1 METSDN
7 KYIDNMIKNWGEEKN
22 NIRKKLPIIYKT
34 SNEEIKTIIKMLVE
48 TEYISAIKQD
58 NEIRRNANNRNEKTT
73 MDTNADNYK
82 NENEEIM
89 KMIGV
94 L

>member
-7 KYIDNMIKNWGEEKN
+7 KYIDNMIKNWEGEKN
-22 NIRKKLPIIYKT
+22 NIRKKLPIIYKI

-58 NEIRRNANNRNEKTT
+58 NEIRRNANNRNEKTI

>member
-7 KYIDNMIKNWGEEKN
+7 KYIDNMIKNWEGEKS
-22 NIRKKLPIIYKT
+22 NIRKKFPIIYKT
-34 SNEEIKTIIKMLVE
+34 SNEEIKTIINMLVE
-48 TEYISAIKQD
+48 TEYLLAIKQD

-82 NENEEIM
+82 KENEEIM

>member
-7 KYIDNMIKNWGEEKN
+7 RYVENMIESWEVEKN
-22 NIRKKLPIIYKT
+22 DIRKKLSKIYET
-34 SNEEIKTIIKMLVE
+34 SNEDIKKIISMLVE
-48 TEYISAIKQD
+48 AEYELAIKQD

-82 NENEEIM
+82 KENEEIM
-89 KMIGV
+89 KMIGA

>member
-7 KYIDNMIKNWGEEKN
+7 KYIDNMIKNWEEEKN

-34 SNEEIKTIIKMLVE
+34 SNEEIKAMIKMLVE

-73 MDTNADNYK
+73 MDKNADNYK

>member
-7 KYIDNMIKNWGEEKN
+7 KYIDNMIKNWKEEKS

-73 MDTNADNYK
+73 MDKNADNYK

>member
-7 KYIDNMIKNWGEEKN
+7 KYIDNMIKNWKEEKS

-73 MDTNADNYK
+73 MDKNADNYT

>member
-7 KYIDNMIKNWGEEKN
+7 KYIDNMIKNWEGEKS

-34 SNEEIKTIIKMLVE
+34 SNEEIKTIINMLVE
-48 TEYISAIKQD
+48 TEYLLAIKQD
-58 NEIRRNANNRNEKTT
+58 NEIRRNANNRNEKTI

-82 NENEEIM
+82 KENEEIM

>member
-1 METSDN
+1 MKTSDN
-7 KYIDNMIKNWGEEKN
+7 RYVEDMIESWEVEKN
-22 NIRKKLPIIYKT
+22 NIRKKLSKIYET
-34 SNEEIKTIIKMLVE
+34 SNEDIKKIISMLVE
-48 TEYISAIKQD
+48 AEYELAIKQD

-82 NENEEIM
+82 KENEEIM

>member
-7 KYIDNMIKNWGEEKN
+7 KYIDNMIKNWEEEKN

-34 SNEEIKTIIKMLVE
+34 SNEEIKSIIKMLVE

-73 MDTNADNYK
+73 MDKNADNYK

>member
-7 KYIDNMIKNWGEEKN
+7 KYIDNMIKNWEGEKN

-34 SNEEIKTIIKMLVE
+34 SNEEIKAMIKMLVE
-48 TEYISAIKQD
+48 TEYLLAIKQD

-82 NENEEIM
+82 NKNEEII

>member
-7 KYIDNMIKNWGEEKN
+7 KYIDNMIKNWEGEKN

-73 MDTNADNYK
+73 MDKNADNYK
-82 NENEEIM
+82 NEHEEIM

>member
-7 KYIDNMIKNWGEEKN
+7 KYIDNMIKNWEGEKS

-34 SNEEIKTIIKMLVE
+34 SNEEIKTIINMLVE
-48 TEYISAIKQD
+48 TEYLLAIKQD

-82 NENEEIM
+82 KENEEIM
-89 KMIGV
+89 KMIGI

>member
-7 KYIDNMIKNWGEEKN
+7 KYIDNIIKNWEEEKN

-34 SNEEIKTIIKMLVE
+34 SNEEIKAMIKMLVE
-48 TEYISAIKQD
+48 TEYLLAIKQD

-82 NENEEIM
+82 NKNEEIM

>member
-7 KYIDNMIKNWGEEKN
+7 KYIDNMIKNWEGEKN

-48 TEYISAIKQD
+48 TEYLLAIKQD

-73 MDTNADNYK
+73 MDKNADNYK

>member
-7 KYIDNMIKNWGEEKN
+7 KYIDNMIKNWEEEKN

-34 SNEEIKTIIKMLVE
+34 SNEEIKAMIKMLVE
-48 TEYISAIKQD
+48 TEYLLAIKQD

-73 MDTNADNYK
+73 MDKNADNYK

>member
-7 KYIDNMIKNWGEEKN
+7 KYIDNMIKNWKEEKS

-73 MDTNADNYK
+73 MDKNADNYK

-89 KMIGV
+89 KIIGV

>member
-1 METSDN
+1 
-7 KYIDNMIKNWGEEKN
+7 
-22 NIRKKLPIIYKT
+22 
-34 SNEEIKTIIKMLVE
+34 MLVE

-73 MDTNADNYK
+73 MDKNADNYEK
-82 NENEEIM
+82 ENEEIM

>member
-7 KYIDNMIKNWGEEKN
+7 KYIDNMIKNWEEEKN

-34 SNEEIKTIIKMLVE
+34 SNEEIKSIIKMLVE

-73 MDTNADNYK
+73 MDKNADNYEK
-82 NENEEIM
+82 ENEEIM

>member
-1 METSDN
+1 MKESDN
-7 KYIDNMIKNWGEEKN
+7 RYVENMIESWKVEKS
-22 NIRKKLPIIYKT
+22 NIRKKLPEIYET
-34 SNEEIKTIIKMLVE
+34 SNEDIKKIISMLVE
-48 TEYISAIKQD
+48 AEYELAIKQD

-82 NENEEIM
+82 KENEEIM

>member
-7 KYIDNMIKNWGEEKN
+7 KYIDNMIKNWEGEKN

-34 SNEEIKTIIKMLVE
+34 SNEEIKTIINMLVE
-48 TEYISAIKQD
+48 TEYLLAIKQD

>member
-7 KYIDNMIKNWGEEKN
+7 KYIDNMIKNWEGEKN

-73 MDTNADNYK
+73 MDKNANNYK

>member
-82 NENEEIM
+82 KENEEIM
-89 KMIGV
+89 KIIGV

>member
-7 KYIDNMIKNWGEEKN
+7 KYIDNMIKNWEEEKN

-73 MDTNADNYK
+73 MDKNADNYK

-94 L
+94 I

>member
-7 KYIDNMIKNWGEEKN
+7 KYIDNMIKNWEEEKN

-34 SNEEIKTIIKMLVE
+34 SNEEIKAMIKMLVE
-48 TEYISAIKQD
+48 TEYLLAIKQD

-82 NENEEIM
+82 NKNEEIM

>member
-7 KYIDNMIKNWGEEKN
+7 KYIDNMIKNWEGEKS

-34 SNEEIKTIIKMLVE
+34 SNEEIKTIINMLVE
-48 TEYISAIKQD
+48 TEYLLAIKQD

-82 NENEEIM
+82 KENEEIM

>member
-7 KYIDNMIKNWGEEKN
+7 KYIDNMIKNWKEEKN

-73 MDTNADNYK
+73 MDKNADNYK